1 MNTLVSAVLG
11 LPILGYLISQFL
23 FSRRRNRALIRRC
36 FQGTNV
42 IITGA
47 SSGIG
52 RELAIQCARYGARNI
67 VITGRRETELQETKR
82 LCEFEASNNYSIE
95 PGSGVSV
102 RVHIAKMDVSVEKD
116 CKQLI
121 ERAVHEF
128 FSNENGRIDHLILN
142 AGVDSVLRFSTVKD
156 LSHHRR
162 VMDVNYFGCV
172 YPTFYALPHMRRQS
186 MDKHGLQGTIT
197 VTSSIAGKFGSK
209 FRTGYTASKHALHG
223 FFDSLRI
230 ELADEKVPIHVGL
243 VCPGFIATDLHAD
256 GRALGGE
263 IVCDLSKFARVDDSV
278 DEMLRAIAMR
288 KFEHVMTFSAWFGV
302 AVKGLS
308 PLFLLDFFRGRV
320 ESATRPADEVG
331 AP

>member
-1 MNTLVSAVLG
+1 MNILMSTVLG
-11 LPILGYLISQFL
+11 LPILGYLVSQLL
-23 FSRRRNRALIRRC
+23 FSRRRNSALIRRG
-36 FQGTNV
+36 FQNTNV

-52 RELAIQCARYGARNI
+52 RELAVQCARYGAKNI

-82 LCEFEASNNYSIE
+82 LCEFEVSNDSE
-95 PGSGVSV
+95 PGSEVSV
-102 RVHIAKMDVSVEKD
+102 RVHIVKMDVSVEED

-128 FSNENGRIDHLILN
+128 FRNENGRIDHLILN

-186 MDKHGLQGTIT
+186 MDKHTGLQGAIT
-197 VTSSIAGKFGSK
+197 VMSSIAGKFGSK

-256 GRALGGE
+256 GRALGGK
-263 IVCDLSKFARVDDSV
+263 IVCDLTKFARVDDSV
-278 DEMLRAIAMR
+278 EEMLRAIATR

-320 ESATRPADEVG
+320 ESATRPADEV
-331 AP
+331 